1 MSSDN
6 SYQVA
11 REEKSRHAQ
20 NVLTSNSCGLSERE
34 CILCPFLIP
43 ASPSPFSPLHGFF
56 NLFYFFRFF
65 KWKANSLGQQLRA
78 RGRAQSKSPP
88 PFKGSGVAKLG
99 SPCQLTIS
107 SLIQR
112 VDEESL
118 HRHPSS
124 SRLLP
129 SSLPPA
135 YPSAP
140 SRSSPLAIT
149 PVTFPINTRP
159 GRENPS

>member
-1 MSSDN
+1 MDCQRGSVFCVPSS
-6 SYQVA
+6 SLPPP
-11 REEKSRHAQ
+11 HHFH
-20 NVLTSNSCGLSERE
+20 
-34 CILCPFLIP
+34 PFTDFSIIFFFP
-43 ASPSPFSPLHGFF
+43 A
-56 NLFYFFRFF
+56 FF

-78 RGRAQSKSPP
+78 RGRAQSKPPP

-107 SLIQR
+107 SLIKR
-112 VDEESL
+112 ADEESL

-135 YPSAP
+135 YLSAP
-140 SRSSPLAIT
+140 SCSSPLAVT